1 MLHSELT
8 NLVSVFRGYF
18 VLNLLL
24 KDLPDIFKEQY
35 KQQFAFFTVLHLN
48 FKSCC

>member
-35 KQQFAFFTVLHLN
+35 NTSNNLLFLLFYI
-48 FKSCC
+48 